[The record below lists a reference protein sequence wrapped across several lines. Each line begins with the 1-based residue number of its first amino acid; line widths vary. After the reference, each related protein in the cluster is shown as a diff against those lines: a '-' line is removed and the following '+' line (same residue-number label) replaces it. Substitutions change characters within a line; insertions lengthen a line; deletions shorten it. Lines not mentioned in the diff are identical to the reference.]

1 MQIDGERERERE
13 REGKRERMRERERE
27 KEVDK
32 ERERK
37 REREREIL
45 IPSLLKYLHVLS
57 ICSSRRYVRSLIIVV
72 FILFFLVFRFSCSCK
87 KLLFLRN

>member
-57 ICSSRRYVRSLIIVV
+57 ICSSRRYVRSLIILL
-72 FILFFLVFRFSCSCK
+72 LFFLVFRFSCSCK
-87 KLLFLRN
+87 KLLFLRY